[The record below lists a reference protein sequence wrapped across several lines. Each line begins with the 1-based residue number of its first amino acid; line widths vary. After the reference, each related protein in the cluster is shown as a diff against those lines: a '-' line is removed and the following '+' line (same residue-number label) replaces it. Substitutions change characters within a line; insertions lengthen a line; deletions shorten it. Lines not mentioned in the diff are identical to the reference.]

1 MFTTSETEHNQ
12 NSLDRNRAL
21 VEHVL
26 TEILPHGSGI
36 NCAWRFDWFA
46 NGSCLVSNSFHCMND
61 AGFYDGYAAFTLHM
75 KEREPMRDFRLM
87 FNGAQAQRLNR
98 KYQLREYLDDTTAEA
113 LPHGVTM
120 RNLLTWFNEYRAG
133 QANSAP
139 ESVRHLIA
147 SFQE

>member
-12 NSLDRNRAL
+12 TSLERNRAL

-26 TEILPHGSGI
+26 IEILPHGSGI
-36 NCAWRFDWFA
+36 NCSWEFEWFA
-46 NGSCLVSNSFHCMND
+46 NGSLRASNSFHCMND
-61 AGFYDGYAAFTLHM
+61 AGFYDGYADFTLHM
-75 KEREPMRDFRLM
+75 KEREPMRDFRLA
-87 FNGAQAQRLNR
+87 FNGQQAQQKNR
-98 KYQLREYLDDTTAEA
+98 RYMLRDYLTDTTAEA
-113 LPHGVTM
+113 MPHDVTM